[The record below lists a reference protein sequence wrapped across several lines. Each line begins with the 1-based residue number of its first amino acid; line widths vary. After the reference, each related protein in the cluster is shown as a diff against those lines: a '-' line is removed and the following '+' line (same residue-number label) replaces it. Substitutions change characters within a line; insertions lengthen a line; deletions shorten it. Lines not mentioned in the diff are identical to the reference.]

1 MKLLTTKR
9 NEPDYKR
16 NLKKFDMA
24 VCEAISVSQEIAGQ
38 MVLPTV
44 GYSTAVFT
52 RMLAHAQT
60 VVCTVPKSRW
70 VKREFEHWDA
80 SSVAGNV
87 RSILEGYLLFR
98 YLIDA
103 PKDMEIQRTYVQ
115 VMHI

>member
-1 MKLLTTKR
+1 MKILSNSGGIMKLLTTKR

-60 VVCTVPKSRW
+60 VVCTVRRADGSKGSL
-70 VKREFEHWDA
+70 
-80 SSVAGNV
+80 
-87 RSILEGYLLFR
+87 SIGMLL
-98 YLIDA
+98 L
-103 PKDMEIQRTYVQ
+103 
-115 VMHI
+115 